1 MKDKDNKDN
10 KESRNPRIL
19 IIDDSR
25 MVRASIIKHIRGRYE
40 FREEADGD
48 SGWQTLLLDPSI
60 QLVISD
66 LSMPKLDGFG
76 LLERIRKSKIS
87 RIHDIPVV
95 IISGDEN
102 DDAHSKAKDMGATD
116 FISKG
121 IGTVELLARIDA
133 LMKLARTSRELHE
146 SRAALSMQSPIDPKY
161 GLVTPEYLK
170 LQGAQVLALA
180 RRNYSEINVMA
191 VEIDRYAA
199 IVEGHS
205 QAVANL
211 IIRKLAKILSNG
223 VRKEDSVAH
232 LGDAQFCVVSPS
244 TSLEACS
251 AFALRLVAAI
261 ENAAMK
267 YRGEL
272 IRISLTIGIANSHAD
287 QCFTMSQLIGLA
299 VQRVEQGHSEGGNC
313 VMATGG
319 TIKEAIPLAEVFSIE
334 RALLLLQAQSMSEV
348 KPHLAGITRR
358 LLPLLKVME
367 DEFKCGIPLGALAD
381 RCGHGTQEIEQPSTP
396 EGHDRQRSTTKQI

>member
-1 MKDKDNKDN
+1 MTHAKDKT
-10 KESRNPRIL
+10 NPRIL
-19 IIDDSR
+19 IVDDSR
-25 MVRASIIKHIRGRYE
+25 MVRASIIKHIRERYE

-60 QLVISD
+60 ELVISD

-95 IISGDEN
+95 IISGDE
-102 DDAHSKAKDMGATD
+102 DDAARARAKDMGATD

-121 IGTVELLARIDA
+121 INTVELLARVDA
-133 LMKLARTSRELHE
+133 LLKLARTSRELHE

-170 LQGAQVLALA
+170 LQGAQILALA
-180 RRNYSEINVMA
+180 RRNYSEINVIA
-191 VEIDRYAA
+191 IEIDRFKEL
-199 IVEGHS
+199 VEGHG
-205 QAVANL
+205 QGVANL
-211 IIRKLAKILSNG
+211 IIRKLAKILANG

-251 AFALRLVAAI
+251 AFALRLAGAI

-287 QCFTMSQLIGLA
+287 QCFTISQLIGLA
-299 VQRVEQGHSEGGNC
+299 VQRVEQGHAEGGNR
-313 VMATGG
+313 VMSAGG
-319 TIKEAIPLAEVFSIE
+319 AIKEAIPLAEVFSIE
-334 RALLLLQAQSMSEV
+334 RALLLLQAQSASEV

-358 LLPLLKVME
+358 LMPLLKVIE
-367 DEFKCGIPLGALAD
+367 DEFKCGIPLGELAEH
-381 RCGHGTQEIEQPSTP
+381 CGLARPAAEDPIATLERVGNA
-396 EGHDRQRSTTKQI
+396 RTTKQV